1 MNIKKICLS
10 VLLCSLVVFNS
21 AYSDSILTWEECV
34 RRAEDNN
41 PDLAAAVEKI
51 KQASA
56 DKDINLSAAMPE
68 ISAYLDGKRGK
79 TSGEKITGLYSY
91 GMTGRQLLFDGFKT
105 ASEVSAA
112 LKIFESRRHS
122 YNLVSSNVRLD
133 LRTAFV
139 GLMRAQELIG
149 ITEGIAERRRQN
161 KDLVKLRYES
171 GREHKGA
178 LMTAEADLAQAE
190 FEVSQAKRG
199 VLLWQRELA
208 GAMGI
213 FVTGSLQAEGEFS
226 LNDNYEFKPDLVSI
240 AETTPFL
247 QELILRKDAAR
258 YDLNS
263 READFMPKVYLGAS
277 MARSE
282 DRWPPRD
289 DGWSAGLSVSLP
301 VFEGGRRIAEVSK
314 ASSQLEEARAVE
326 RSGFDSVLV
335 GLERYWKDLQDS
347 IQNIAVQEKFLEA
360 ATERAKITRS
370 QYEIGLASFNDWIII
385 EDNLVR
391 AEKTYL
397 SAQADMLAAEAYW
410 VQAIGGTLEYDQ
422 K

>member
-1 MNIKKICLS
+1 
-10 VLLCSLVVFNS
+10 LCSLAFSNP
-21 AYSDSILTWEECV
+21 AYPASMLTWEECV
-34 RRAEDNN
+34 RRTVDNN
-41 PDLAAAVEKI
+41 PDLAAALEKV

-68 ISAYLDGKRGK
+68 ISTYLDGKRGK
-79 TSGEKITGLYSY
+79 TSGEKITGSYSY
-91 GMTGRQLLFDGFKT
+91 GLTGRQLLFDGFKT

-112 LKIFESRRHS
+112 VKIFESRRHS
-122 YNLVSSNVRLD
+122 YNVVSSNVRLD
-133 LRTAFV
+133 LRNAFV
-139 GLMRAQELIG
+139 GLLRAQELAG

-161 KDLVKLRYES
+161 LDLVRLRYES

-178 LMTAEADLAQAE
+178 LMTAEADFAQAE

-199 VLLWQRELA
+199 VLLWQRELS
-208 GAMGI
+208 GAMGV
-213 FVTGSLQAEGEFS
+213 FGTGPIQAEGEFS
-226 LNDNYEFKPDLVSI
+226 LSDDHEFKPDLVSL

-247 QELILRKDAAR
+247 KELMLRKDAAR
-258 YDLNS
+258 YNLNS

-301 VFEGGRRIAEVSK
+301 IFEGGRRIAEVSK

-326 RSGFDSVLV
+326 RSGYDSVLV
-335 GLERYWKDLQDS
+335 GLERYWKNLQDS
-347 IQNIAVQEKFLEA
+347 IQNITVQKKFLDA

-391 AEKTYL
+391 AEKTHL
-397 SAQADMLAAEAYW
+397 NAQADMLVAEAYW
-410 VQAIGGTLEYDQ
+410 IQAIGGTLEYDQ
-422 K
+422 E